1 VGQVSVPSDGA
12 VQRTSPIRFGV
23 ILFLASE
30 LLFFGG
36 LFAAYF
42 ALRSRTSPWPPAH
55 VELDL
60 PLAAVATA
68 VLVVS
73 SLTLHLG
80 LTAGERGNL
89 RGLRTWTWV
98 TIALGAAFLGMQ
110 LWDWAHLDFSVS
122 TDAYGT
128 IFYAMTGLHGLHV
141 AAGLLLLLVLLGRMA
156 QGAYRDGRLDSA
168 HAIGYYW
175 HFVDGVWIALFA
187 TLFLLR

>member
-1 VGQVSVPSDGA
+1 MDGA
-12 VQRTSPIRFGV
+12 AQRTSPIRFGV

-42 ALRSRTSPWPPAH
+42 ALRARTSPWPPSH

-68 VLVVS
+68 VLVLS
-73 SLTLHLG
+73 SFTLHLG
-80 LTAGERGNL
+80 LTAGERGDL
-89 RGLRTWTWV
+89 RGLRLWTWL
-98 TIALGAAFLGMQ
+98 TIALGAVFLGMQ

-141 AAGLLLLLVLLGRMA
+141 AAGLVLLLVLVGRMA